1 MNRVLKCLSLVAVLA
16 ILGMNQSKAQTDFS
30 IHVGMASPL
39 SSFADSRAQKGVVAW
54 MDKTDRAGAG
64 LGFEAGMK
72 FRFAVPSINGL
83 GIIATSDVFYNG
95 ANSDVK
101 DFAQDFV
108 DYYAIDQNY
117 DECRITVPNYINIP
131 VMIGANYEYG
141 VANNVKI
148 WAEFGL
154 GMDFGL
160 MTNHEYYWEV
170 SNIELMSEK
179 VFDNN
184 VSFAYQLGAGVMLS
198 DKFSLGVHYY
208 ALGSQ
213 KIQGEEFIERI
224 TSQGSQT
231 ADSKFTYRS
240 INPTIFTLRLGYH
253 F

>member
-1 MNRVLKCLSLVAVLA
+1 MKLNKILALVVVLA
-16 ILGMNQSKAQTDFS
+16 IFGMNQSKAQTDFS

-39 SSFADSRAQKGVVAW
+39 GSFADSRAQKGLVAW

-64 LGFEAGMK
+64 LGFEVGMK
-72 FRFAVPSINGL
+72 FRFAVTSIKGL
-83 GIIATSDVFYNG
+83 GIIATSDLFYNG

-101 DFAQDFV
+101 DWAQDFV
-108 DYYAIDQNY
+108 DYYAIDEDY

-154 GMDFGL
+154 GADFGI
-160 MTNHEYYWEV
+160 MTNRNLYLAV
-170 SNIELMSEK
+170 SNNELISEQA
-179 VFDNN
+179 FENN

-198 DKFSLGVHYY
+198 DKLSLGLHYY
-208 ALGSQ
+208 AFGSQ
-213 KIQGEEFIERI
+213 KIKGEITEEII
-224 TSQGSQT
+224 TSSGSEIG
-231 ADSKFTYRS
+231 DSKFTLRS
-240 INPTIFTLRLGYH
+240 INPTIFTIRLGYH

>member
-1 MNRVLKCLSLVAVLA
+1 MNRNLKSLALVVVLA
-16 ILGMNQSKAQTDFS
+16 IFGMNQSKAQTDFS

-39 SSFADSRAQKGVVAW
+39 SSFADSRAQKGIVAW

-64 LGFEAGMK
+64 LGFEVGMK
-72 FRFAVPSINGL
+72 FRFAVPSIKNL
-83 GIIATSDVFYNG
+83 GIIATADVFYNG

-108 DYYAIDQNY
+108 DYYVIDENY
-117 DECRITVPNYINIP
+117 DECRIKIPNYINIP
-131 VMIGANYEYG
+131 IMVGANYEYG
-141 VANNVKI
+141 LANNVKI

-154 GMDFGL
+154 GVDFGII
-160 MTNHEYYWEV
+160 TNQEYYWEV
-170 SNIELMSEK
+170 SNSELMDEK

-198 DKFSLGVHYY
+198 NKFSLGLHYY
-208 ALGSQ
+208 AFGSQ
-213 KIQGEEFIERI
+213 KIQGEEFTELI

-231 ADSKFTYRS
+231 ADAKFTLRS
-240 INPTIFTLRLGYH
+240 INPTIFTVRLGYH